1 MFAFIGFLS
10 SLLKGIQDTCAIHT
24 QVNRQASLARMLF
37 AIFFWSFLYF
47 KKQKTIR
54 RQIKEYNTKL
64 ATTPNTYDD
73 SQNNTNTTPTAPHY
87 KTKIKIIHY
96 R

>member
-37 AIFFWSFLYF
+37 AIFFWSFLYIN
-47 KKQKTIR
+47 KQKTIR
-54 RQIKEYNTKL
+54 R
-64 ATTPNTYDD
+64 
-73 SQNNTNTTPTAPHY
+73 TNKRIQY
-87 KTKIKIIHY
+87 KISNYT
-96 R
+96 